1 MSYCN
6 SCPDRLSDECALPP
20 APVRFI
26 AKSIIVIAALV
37 DATALASAAKKGRDL
52 STDSMGIIQDS
63 KDNRDAIYA
72 PVAACILL
80 HTINNDQIA

>member
-1 MSYCN
+1 
-6 SCPDRLSDECALPP
+6 
-20 APVRFI
+20 
-26 AKSIIVIAALV
+26 LV

-80 HTINNDQIA
+80 HTFNNDQIA